1 MSQTL
6 YKVFLIF
13 YFRNVHV
20 RSETEKRIAN
30 NYSSF
35 QSNIQIFRSHS
46 ERYRLLEPTQ
56 NSLDFKKIIILM
68 FVVIVWTE
76 EDFAHWLICCGAEEM
91 IGMSSTIL
99 NIKVQTKKMATKKH
113 FFQTCFAMISE
124 KLSDISTQVEVFIYL

>member
-1 MSQTL
+1 
-6 YKVFLIF
+6 
-13 YFRNVHV
+13 
-20 RSETEKRIAN
+20 
-30 NYSSF
+30 
-35 QSNIQIFRSHS
+35 
-46 ERYRLLEPTQ
+46 
-56 NSLDFKKIIILM
+56 M

-124 KLSDISTQVEVFIYL
+124 KLSDISTQVEVLIYL